1 MLSKAQ
7 AHEVVVKL
15 EGEGAG
21 VHDTLTLFDD
31 SSEGDDNSISQGVE
45 LAPTGVNYV
54 DFGQVHINDTVY
66 KRVVIHNSGKFNLD
80 FAWKKAEESA
90 G

>member
-1 MLSKAQ
+1 M
-7 AHEVVVKL
+7 
-15 EGEGAG
+15 
-21 VHDTLTLFDD
+21 HDTLTLFDD

-54 DFGQVHINDTVY
+54 DFGKFINDTVY

-80 FAWKKAEESA
+80 FAGKSWKNPQVKLSRCKVWCALEI
-90 G
+90 GLK